1 VGGENINGTRSV
13 GLITLILGILILIF
27 PLASIFTLSVLSG
40 VAILFVGLWLLI
52 LGARTW
58 PIRKGASIL
67 YLIIGILG
75 IILAVAIIGN
85 IALFSVLTA
94 FWIYLT
100 GIILIIAGIASLF
113 AREEKAS
120 RIASLVVCIIGV
132 LYLIVGTF
140 VMNPLFLAWLIGLA
154 LVIDGIG
161 LLI

>member
-1 VGGENINGTRSV
+1 MRNINGTRSL
-13 GLITLILGILILIF
+13 GLVTLILGVLILIF

-40 VAILFVGLWLLI
+40 IAILFIGLWLLI

-58 PIRKGASIL
+58 SISRGPSIL
-67 YLIIGILG
+67 YLILGIFG

-85 IALFSVLTA
+85 ITLFSVLTA

-113 AREEKAS
+113 ARAEKSS
-120 RIASLVVCIIGV
+120 RIASLAVCIIGV
-132 LYLIVGTF
+132 LYLVVGIF
-140 VMNPLFLAWLIGLA
+140 AKDPIFLAWLIGLA